1 MTRLAAHPLAGVIAS
16 AVLLTAILGY
26 LVIDRVHLVLT
37 GREIVLPIRPVDP
50 RDLFKGDYARLGYT
64 ISRPDHG
71 LVADLLAEPRVE
83 RKVFVTIEQAG
94 DGAWQVVA
102 VKPTRP
108 GNLAPNQVLL
118 AGRLS
123 PWGDASIRYGIERY
137 FVPEGTGGKLEELA
151 RTSMLSAIV
160 AVGSDGRAAIKGLVH
175 NGQPIYVE
183 PLF

>member
-1 MTRLAAHPLAGVIAS
+1 MTRLADHPLAGVIAS

-50 RDLFKGDYARLGYT
+50 RDLFKGDYARLGYG
-64 ISRPDHG
+64 ISRPERG
-71 LVADLLAEPRVE
+71 LMADVLAEARVE
-83 RKVFVTIEQAG
+83 RKVFVMIEPAA
-94 DGAWQVVA
+94 DGVWQVVA
-102 VKPTRP
+102 VKPRRP

-123 PWGDASIRYGIERY
+123 PWGDPSIRYGIERY
-137 FVPEGTGGKLEELA
+137 FVPEGTGGKLEEFA
-151 RTSMLSAIV
+151 RTSTLSAIV
-160 AVGSDGRAAIKGLVH
+160 AVGSDGRAAIKGLMH
-175 NGQPIYVE
+175 DGRPIYAE